1 MGKLIDLTGLGEFKT
16 KLLNLIKPQL
26 DASVSTVNS
35 KSATNHAVVINADDI
50 KMSSSEN
57 VTIPNKLK
65 QYVKSVNGSTPD
77 PITGDVVVA
86 GGGGDTSVGLIR
98 RSIGI
103 ATTAWQGSGPFT
115 YTYSDP
121 DIAVG
126 MCVLEAYLS
135 DEYAQL
141 GINSYTIQN
150 GSLIIS
156 TTVKPTADWNLTIA
170 LGMDGSTFME
180 DVSDLKTKVGN
191 GTIDTTATTLIGAVN
206 ELNARKGSGITVS
219 DTDSRSIATAITEQS
234 KQILNLQPKSR
245 ARLTD
250 FDLADLQAA
259 VADQNLEKHG
269 LKPGDQKTIN
279 GHTYVIAGLNPMK
292 GSHFYTCKSDHVG
305 LIVIPHTTQAW
316 NASGNTYTGANS
328 RGAGYMN
335 SDLHYYLKN
344 TVIPMCNTDLG
355 SGHLYAHRKQLSKSV
370 NTTGYNRFGTN
381 SGCSNSSDWE
391 ETYISALT
399 EMQVY
404 GGTVWSSSGHDTG
417 EADQQLEVFQKYKHT
432 NIFGGEYPWLRDVAS
447 ASDACYASDVG
458 HADYRSAGT
467 AHYVAGLILYH

>member
-234 KQILNLQPKSR
+234 RQI
-245 ARLTD
+245 D
-250 FDLADLQAA
+250 GLQAA
-259 VADQNLEKHG
+259 AAYVED
-269 LKPGDQKTIN
+269 GDKASQ
-279 GHTYVIAGLNPMK
+279 TYTEGTFILWK
-292 GSHFYTCKSDHVG
+292 GSLYTVKTGGMPQGETISTTYLEHVTG
-305 LIVIPHTTQAW
+305 GGFNALSSSIANLTSQLTT
-316 NASGNTYTGANS
+316 
-328 RGAGYMN
+328 
-335 SDLHYYLKN
+335 
-344 TVIPMCNTDLG
+344 VE
-355 SGHLYAHRKQLSKSV
+355 YAHFDNLSDFDMYQGKIINSITIGGEAKGNLTFSANACAIIIGNSNFMHV
-370 NTTGYNRFGTN
+370 LCIRANGELYQRNKN
-381 SGCSNSSDWE
+381 SGTWDSQW
-391 ETYISALT
+391 
-399 EMQVY
+399 
-404 GGTVWSSSGHDTG
+404 
-417 EADQQLEVFQKYKHT
+417 T
-432 NIFGGEYPWLRDVAS
+432 NRW
-447 ASDACYASDVG
+447 
-458 HADYRSAGT
+458 
-467 AHYVAGLILYH
+467 

>member
-26 DASVSTVNS
+26 DASVSTVND

-103 ATTAWQGSGPFT
+103 PAIEWQGSGPFT
-115 YTYSDP
+115 YTYRDP
-121 DIAVG
+121 DIAAG

-141 GINSYTIQN
+141 GVNNYTIQDE
-150 GSLIIS
+150 SLIIS
-156 TTVKPTADWNLTIA
+156 TTVKPTDDWNLTVA
-170 LGMDGSTFME
+170 LGMDGSSFME

-219 DTDSRSIATAITEQS
+219 DTDSRSIATAISE
-234 KQILNLQPKSR
+234 
-245 ARLTD
+245 
-250 FDLADLQAA
+250 QAA
-259 VADQNLEKHG
+259 E
-269 LKPGDQKTIN
+269 I
-279 GHTYVIAGLNPMK
+279 
-292 GSHFYTCKSDHVG
+292 
-305 LIVIPHTTQAW
+305 
-316 NASGNTYTGANS
+316 
-328 RGAGYMN
+328 
-335 SDLHYYLKN
+335 
-344 TVIPMCNTDLG
+344 TDLG
-355 SGHLYAHRKQLSKSV
+355 P
-370 NTTGYNRFGTN
+370 YNGLD
-381 SGCSNSSDWE
+381 SNS
-391 ETYISALT
+391 TIAALSAL
-399 EMQVY
+399 Q
-404 GGTVWSSSGHDTG
+404 GRILNDK
-417 EADQQLEVFQKYKHT
+417 VFPAT
-432 NIFGGEYPWLRDVAS
+432 NVQTVAS
-447 ASDACYASDVG
+447 IYTDSWLLSAKNGIYKSTGGSATGSIIEGAENTYGVLLIFSPFTFDAVSSAEEYCTLLF
-458 HADYRSAGT
+458 ADSNNS
-467 AHYVAGLILYH
+467 LYHRNFYRQKSTETILWRGPLKKITTN